1 MVRYFAVFGLV
12 ATVLTGM
19 MSPMADAGPSAA
31 SGQSNYKSNFM
42 RVYGSAH
49 APYGF
54 VRFCEAN
61 DSQCASTGFREER
74 FDANPQRL
82 AELDAV
88 NRYVN
93 TTIEP
98 KTDEEIYGISEYW
111 TLPTTVGDCEDY
123 ALLKRQILIERG
135 WPASALLLTVV
146 RDEIGDGHAILTVRS
161 AQGDFVLDNK
171 IPDVRIWN
179 ATPYEFVMRQSYVN
193 PRSWVSLDAAY
204 TDVPAEMAGAQAR

>member
-1 MVRYFAVFGLV
+1 MVRYLALCGIVASIMAGGL
-12 ATVLTGM
+12 
-19 MSPMADAGPSAA
+19 SPVADAGPSSAT
-31 SGQSNYKSNFM
+31 QSKNLRSNFM
-42 RVYGSAH
+42 RVYGTAQ

-61 DSQCASTGFREER
+61 ESHCKATGFQEAR
-74 FDANPQRL
+74 FDASPQRL
-82 AELDAV
+82 AELDMV

-93 TTIEP
+93 TAIAP
-98 KTDEEIYGISEYW
+98 KTDDEIYGVSEYW

-135 WPASALLLTVV
+135 WPPSALLLTVV
-146 RDEIGDGHAILTVRS
+146 RDEIGDGHAILTVRT

-171 IPDVRIWN
+171 ITDVRIWN

-193 PRSWVSLDAAY
+193 PRAWVSLDAAY
-204 TDVPAEMAGAQAR
+204 TDVPSEMAGSRRR

>member
-1 MVRYFAVFGLV
+1 MVRYSAVFGLF
-12 ATVLTGM
+12 ATILAAGL
-19 MSPMADAGPSAA
+19 SPAADAGPSAA
-31 SGQSNYKSNFM
+31 SSNGLFRSNFM
-42 RVYGSAH
+42 RVHGTAQ

-61 DSQCASTGFREER
+61 ESHCAATGFKDAR
-74 FDANPQRL
+74 FDASPQRL
-82 AELDAV
+82 AELDMV

-93 TTIEP
+93 TLIEP

-146 RDEIGDGHAILTVRS
+146 RDEIGDGHAILTVRT

-171 IPDVRIWN
+171 ITDVRIWN

-193 PRSWVSLDAAY
+193 PRLWVSLDAAY
-204 TDVPAEMAGAQAR
+204 TDVPSEMAGSRAR